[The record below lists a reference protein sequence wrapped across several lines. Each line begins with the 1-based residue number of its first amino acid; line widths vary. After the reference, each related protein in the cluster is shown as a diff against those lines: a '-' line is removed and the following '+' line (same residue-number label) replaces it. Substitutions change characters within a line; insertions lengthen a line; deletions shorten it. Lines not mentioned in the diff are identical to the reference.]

1 MASILT
7 IGIGIFVNNSI
18 NHRAIHA
25 LHLKTYLRIDVE
37 TWMDPFTVTIS
48 HDIQVG
54 NATKCRIVYTT
65 NEVASEDGS
74 NPTLD
79 EHRDVDQDAPAR
91 KATVAMVECT
101 FRVLRAI

>member
-1 MASILT
+1 MSKRGWIPSLSPLVMFFT
-7 IGIGIFVNNSI
+7 FVQ
-18 NHRAIHA
+18 
-25 LHLKTYLRIDVE
+25 
-37 TWMDPFTVTIS
+37 
-48 HDIQVG
+48 DIQVG
-54 NATKCRIVYTT
+54 NATKCRIVYTR
-65 NEVASEDGS
+65 NKVASEDGS

>member
-7 IGIGIFVNNSI
+7 IGNGIFVNNSI
-18 NHRAIHA
+18 NHRAVHA

-48 HDIQVG
+48 HVFYLCAG
-54 NATKCRIVYTT
+54 YTIYT
-65 NEVASEDGS
+65 RNKVASEDGS